1 MNDASPLQIVD
12 SCLVKNL
19 RNQILNTTHM
29 VLTQIY
35 NQIGYGNLKKLD
47 YMILKSLVVGIYS
60 QVQVVENIYEQ

>member
-1 MNDASPLQIVD
+1 M
-12 SCLVKNL
+12 KNL

-29 VLTQIY
+29 VFTQIY

-47 YMILKSLVVGIYS
+47 YVILKSLVVGIYS